1 MTTNPY
7 KPYPVRISDII
18 DETDAKDIKSFI
30 LTFRKPDDEK
40 AFAYLPGQFAELS
53 VWGYGESP
61 IGIASSP
68 TEKGSLKFTVKKTG
82 GVVTTALHNLSVG
95 SEIGVR
101 GPMGNYYPV
110 RDFKG
115 KNVYIIGGGFA
126 FTTLRSL
133 LTYMIHPDNRSNY
146 ADIIVIYGARTPGD
160 LIYRD
165 EVVEWKK
172 RDDIALHVTIDK
184 PVDGWDGLVGFV
196 PTIAKQ
202 VVKRWDNAVAV
213 VCGPPVMIKFTFPV
227 LLEAGFPPESIYNS
241 LEMRMKCGIG
251 KCGRCNIGPKYV
263 CKHGPV
269 FTLAELQQLPTEY

>member
-7 KPYPVRISDII
+7 KPYPVTIADII
-18 DETDAKDIKSFI
+18 DETDEKDIKSFI
-30 LTFRKPDDEK
+30 LTFKNPEDER

-53 VWGYGESP
+53 LWGYGEAP

-68 TEKGSLKFTVKKTG
+68 TEKGFLKFTVKKTG

-110 RDFKG
+110 SDFEG
-115 KNVYIIGGGFA
+115 KNIYIIGGGFA

-133 LTYMIHPDNRSNY
+133 LTYMIHPDNRAHY
-146 ADIIVIYGARTPGD
+146 ADIIVVYGARTPGD
-160 LIYRD
+160 LIYRE
-165 EVVEWKK
+165 EVAEWKK

-184 PVDGWDGLVGFV
+184 LVEGWDGLVGFV

-202 VVKRWDNAVAV
+202 VVTRWDNAVAV
-213 VCGPPVMIKFTFPV
+213 VCGPPVMIKFTIPV
-227 LLEAGFPPESIYNS
+227 LLEAGFPPENIYNS

-269 FTLAELQQLPTEY
+269 FTFAELQHLPQEY